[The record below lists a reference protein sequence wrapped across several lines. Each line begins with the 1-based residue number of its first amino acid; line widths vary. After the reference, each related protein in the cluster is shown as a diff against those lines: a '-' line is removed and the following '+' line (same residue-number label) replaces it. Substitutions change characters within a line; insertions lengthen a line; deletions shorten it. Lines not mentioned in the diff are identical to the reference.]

1 MNTGTTGPGFQCRNG
16 MPDCRLSLDRLKPL
30 LRCRHRPKIGGMA
43 LSPGTYTIPWAAA
56 VLDGTITL
64 NFGVLPSS
72 SLFSSLQVLSLPAR
86 TRLLFLRDLD
96 LRASGK
102 RTWFTITAAITLI
115 DNAIVALPVSWF

>member
-1 MNTGTTGPGFQCRNG
+1 
-16 MPDCRLSLDRLKPL
+16 
-30 LRCRHRPKIGGMA
+30 MA